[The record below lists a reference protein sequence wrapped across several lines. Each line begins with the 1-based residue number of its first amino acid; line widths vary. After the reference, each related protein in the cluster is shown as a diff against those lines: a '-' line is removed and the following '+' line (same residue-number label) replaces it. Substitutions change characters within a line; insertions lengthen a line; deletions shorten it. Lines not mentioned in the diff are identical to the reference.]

1 MGLGVKGLGFRATCW
16 IFGTKSAVR
25 SGFLIW
31 HSGPRFIGSRL
42 GCMFVAVLVPSVR
55 VISSGLG
62 RCSSQQGVSAVPSLL
77 VHLSTQNLGL
87 SPKP

>member
-1 MGLGVKGLGFRATCW
+1 MLDFRHP
-16 IFGTKSAVR
+16 SAVR
-25 SGFLIW
+25 SGFWLRILIW

-62 RCSSQQGVSAVPSLL
+62 RCSSQQGVSPVSSLL
-77 VHLSTQNLGL
+77 VHLGTPNLGL
-87 SPKP
+87 NPKP